1 MCLEF
6 RIDVCL
12 WNTYLYL
19 CVRVCTLNIQYLH
32 TCLCLYVC
40 PLLCTHAIGVEVIP
54 FGLFNR
60 HQLSFVLQEMDAAD
74 YYPRIHKFFMCKL
87 KLYGL
92 MNSVC
97 ETVQA
102 KCPSTPQP
110 TPPSRSMVKIKR
122 CIFFIFLH
130 LYSLFS
136 CMPCSCLFPSFFLQ
150 FLDWACLA
158 GPKGANLLSVLLFLP
173 ESADRIFPTKYTH
186 THWKIVLVRLRL
198 HTYPSWNGLY
208 KV

>member
-1 MCLEF
+1 M
-6 RIDVCL
+6 
-12 WNTYLYL
+12 NLYL
-19 CVRVCTLNIQYLH
+19 CVRVCTLNIQDLH
-32 TCLCLYVC
+32 TCLFLYVC

-102 KCPSTPQP
+102 KCPSTPHP
-110 TPPSRSMVKIKR
+110 TPPSCSTDKIKR
-122 CIFFIFLH
+122 CIFP
-130 LYSLFS
+130 SLFFVS
-136 CMPCSCLFPSFFLQ
+136 LYAMLLSVCFHPFLLQ
-150 FLDWACLA
+150 FLDCLFSRTQRS
-158 GPKGANLLSVLLFLP
+158 K
-173 ESADRIFPTKYTH
+173 
-186 THWKIVLVRLRL
+186 LVVCALI
-198 HTYPSWNGLY
+198 PP
-208 KV
+208 

>member
-1 MCLEF
+1 MFAFEI
-6 RIDVCL
+6 RICI
-12 WNTYLYL
+12 
-19 CVRVCTLNIQYLH
+19 CV
-32 TCLCLYVC
+32 YVC
-40 PLLCTHAIGVEVIP
+40 AHWTYSICIPACVCMCAPLLCTHAIGVEVIP

-122 CIFFIFLH
+122 CIFFFSVFCIFILCFPVCH
-130 LYSLFS
+130 APVCFHPLPTIFGLSLFS
-136 CMPCSCLFPSFFLQ
+136 RTQRSK
-150 FLDWACLA
+150 LA
-158 GPKGANLLSVLLFLP
+158 VCALIPP
-173 ESADRIFPTKYTH
+173 WEC
-186 THWKIVLVRLRL
+186 W
-198 HTYPSWNGLY
+198 
-208 KV
+208 